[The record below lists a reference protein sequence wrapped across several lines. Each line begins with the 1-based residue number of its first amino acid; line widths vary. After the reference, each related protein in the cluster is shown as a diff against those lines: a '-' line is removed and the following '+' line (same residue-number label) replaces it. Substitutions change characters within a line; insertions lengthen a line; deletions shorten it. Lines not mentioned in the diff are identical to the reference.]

1 MFWKINILSVNI
13 STKLFLPTIF
23 NNLFT
28 LSTDSHTYNTRCFN
42 LGCLMVPPPPLYFL
56 SIISKCKKEERKLFV
71 VPQSVLL
78 YFCTTLLQ
86 YDYIYLLYIFLLIQ
100 VLLQS
105 WRKYVRQT
113 LVLMWNSAVQQ
124 NFNFSFSAVTAS
136 IKKTFG
142 LGGRLCTSL

>member
-42 LGCLMVPPPPLYFL
+42 LGCLMVPPPYIFYQLSASVKKKRGSFLLYHRACYCTF
-56 SIISKCKKEERKLFV
+56 
-71 VPQSVLL
+71 VLL
-78 YFCTTLLQ
+78 YYSMIIF
-86 YDYIYLLYIFLLIQ
+86 IYYIFFY
-100 VLLQS
+100 
-105 WRKYVRQT
+105 WYKCYYNHGGN
-113 LVLMWNSAVQQ
+113 MWDRLQQ